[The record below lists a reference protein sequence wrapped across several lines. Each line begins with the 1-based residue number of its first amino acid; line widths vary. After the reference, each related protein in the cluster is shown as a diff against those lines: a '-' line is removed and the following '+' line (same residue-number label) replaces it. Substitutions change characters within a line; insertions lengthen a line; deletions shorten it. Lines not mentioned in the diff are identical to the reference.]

1 MPDCLSTPSRRL
13 IPQHHISRGRIM
25 DASSTSLLSS
35 KRRELLALDTQKK
48 SLESEAEAIVA
59 ELTAELPDG
68 GPPIGIS
75 TPLVDDEGFPRADID
90 IYRARTLRKR
100 FKEIQNDHKDLLRRI
115 DRGLVEVAALMKSNN
130 DEADSATNDEQQL
143 RSAPKPAPKFD
154 PVTGK
159 WVVKSWDGAVAGV
172 QDGERRRFDDLMGTN
187 DASDYVTGTATG
199 GGINAASDAVTSSPA
214 ATTPSNATTE
224 SFMRQQQPTEPVVA
238 HLEPF
243 AIIDQVFSNSPAS
256 SAGIQE
262 GDVLLQF
269 GPIHSNNHENFSAI
283 AKLVPQ
289 IAGDKKNVPIKV
301 RRKREMELG
310 EISDV
315 IDLELWPRVWEGRGL
330 LGCHISKYVDNGRGS

>member
-1 MPDCLSTPSRRL
+1 
-13 IPQHHISRGRIM
+13 M

-68 GPPIGIS
+68 GRPIGIN
-75 TPLVDDEGFPRADID
+75 TPLVDEEGFPRADID

-100 FKEIQNDHKDLLRRI
+100 FIEIQNDHKDLVKRI
-115 DRGLVEVAALMKSNN
+115 ERGLVEVAAFMNN
-130 DEADSATNDEQQL
+130 NVEAESKKNDEQQL

-154 PVTGK
+154 PITGK
-159 WVVKSWDGAVAGV
+159 WVVKSWDGTVAGV
-172 QDGERRRFDDLMGTN
+172 KDGEMRRFDDLLGT
-187 DASDYVTGTATG
+187 DAIHGTGTANGSGDNADNHALNSSSDDTNVVSTER
-199 GGINAASDAVTSSPA
+199 ISTAANAA
-214 ATTPSNATTE
+214 TE
-224 SFMRQQQPTEPVVA
+224 SSTQQQQPPQQTVSR
-238 HLEPF
+238 LEPF

-256 SAGIQE
+256 SAGIQV
-262 GDVLLQF
+262 GDILLQF
-269 GPIHSNNHENFSAI
+269 GSIHSKNHDNFSAI

-289 IAGDKKNVPIKV
+289 IAGDNISVPIKV
-301 RRKREMELG
+301 RRKRETELG

-330 LGCHISKYVDNGRGS
+330 LGCHISKYVDNDCGT